1 MPSFCIVLYTI
12 ASGASIGI
20 VVYDREMMSEEKVF
34 SIAEYIEVLNIFF
47 KSQSARI
54 IGEISELKRAASGH
68 VYFSIK
74 DKENPGSLDAI
85 MWARNYQLCG
95 IALEVGMEVILNGH
109 PNVYPNNGRLSFVA
123 DTVELVGEGALKK
136 AYDDLRKKLEAEG
149 VFAAARK
156 RTLPDYIQR
165 IGVIT
170 SMKGAVIHDFENN
183 LGKFGFKVNVID
195 SRVEGAQAAAPLLAA
210 IRAMREMVEDEGS
223 RGMGIEALV
232 IIRGGGSLESLQA
245 FNNEALVRE
254 VINFPVPV
262 IAGIGHDQDVPLMA
276 LAADYMTSTPTAA
289 AHLLSRSWEEAYA
302 KVRAFS
308 GLLNRFPL
316 ELQRVENDLK
326 NTWERFCITFG
337 RSLEHAHQTLALGAQ
352 AIKHN
357 DPARQLA
364 LGYSIARRN
373 GKVVRSMAGL
383 SPGDEMSLA
392 VSDGE
397 INTIIK
403 TINHNHS
410 DHHGEDHKAI
420 SGGTKTP
427 RPKKISGGHQADL
440 GLV

>member
-1 MPSFCIVLYTI
+1 MKMPEDKVFTI
-12 ASGASIGI
+12 AQ
-20 VVYDREMMSEEKVF
+20 
-34 SIAEYIEVLNIFF
+34 YIELLNVFF

-54 IGEISELKRAASGH
+54 IGEISELKHAASGH

-74 DKENPGSLDAI
+74 DKKNPGSLDAI
-85 MWARNYQLCG
+85 IWVRNYQLCG

-136 AYDDLRKKLEAEG
+136 AYDELRKKLEAEG
-149 VFAAARK
+149 MFATARK
-156 RTLPDYIQR
+156 RPLPEYPQR

-170 SMKGAVIHDFENN
+170 SLKGAVIHDFENN

-195 SRVEGAQAAAPLLAA
+195 ARVEGAQAVPSLLAA
-210 IRAMREMVEDEGS
+210 IRAMREAVEDEGS
-223 RGMGIEALV
+223 RGTGIEALV

-289 AHLLSRSWEEAYA
+289 AHVLGRSWEEAYA

-316 ELQRVENDLK
+316 ELQRTQNHLT
-326 NTWERFCITFG
+326 NTWDRLMNRFE
-337 RSLEHAHQTLALGAQ
+337 RSLELARQTLMLGTQ
-352 AIKHN
+352 VIKHN
-357 DPARQLA
+357 DPARQLG
-364 LGYSIARRN
+364 LGYSIVRRN
-373 GKVVRSMAGL
+373 GKVIRSTMGL
-383 SPGDEMSLA
+383 SPGEELA
-392 VSDGE
+392 LTVSDGE
-397 INTIIK
+397 IGSIIK
-403 TINHNHS
+403 NINHSNHGKDS
-410 DHHGEDHKAI
+410 KTAV
-420 SGGTKTP
+420 GGNAQTA
-427 RPKKISGGHQADL
+427 RPKKISGGHQEDL

>member
-1 MPSFCIVLYTI
+1 MATPIRAKDKIFT
-12 ASGASIGI
+12 
-20 VVYDREMMSEEKVF
+20 
-34 SIAEYIEVLNIFF
+34 IAEYIEVLNVFF

-136 AYDDLRKKLEAEG
+136 AYDDLRRKLEAEG

-156 RTLPDYIQR
+156 RVLPDYISR

-195 SRVEGAQAAAPLLAA
+195 SRVEGAQAAASLLAA
-210 IRAMREMVEDEGS
+210 IRAMREMVDDEGS
-223 RGMGIEALV
+223 RGTGIEALV

-254 VINFPVPV
+254 VMDFPVPV

-289 AHLLSRSWEEAYA
+289 AHLLSRSWEEARV
-302 KVRAFS
+302 KLQQFS
-308 GLLNRFPL
+308 GILTRVEQEIRRIRADLATALSSVLDHAARQIVLTKERLLSMEKLL
-316 ELQRVENDLK
+316 EL
-326 NTWERFCITFG
+326 
-337 RSLEHAHQTLALGAQ
+337 
-352 AIKHN
+352 N
-357 DPARQLA
+357 DPRRQLK
-364 LGYSIARRN
+364 LGYSITRSH
-373 GKVVRSMAGL
+373 GKILKSSKDVRT
-383 SPGDEMSLA
+383 GDTITVEL
-392 VSDGE
+392 SDGVIGSKVE
-397 INTIIK
+397 
-403 TINHNHS
+403 
-410 DHHGEDHKAI
+410 
-420 SGGTKTP
+420 
-427 RPKKISGGHQADL
+427 KI
-440 GLV
+440 

>member
-1 MPSFCIVLYTI
+1 
-12 ASGASIGI
+12 
-20 VVYDREMMSEEKVF
+20 MSEDKIF
-34 SIAEYIEVLNIFF
+34 TIAEYIEILNVFF

-68 VYFSIK
+68 VYFSVK
-74 DKENPGSLDAI
+74 DKENSGSLDAI

-95 IALEVGMEVILNGH
+95 VALEVGMEVILNGH
-109 PNVYPNNGRLSFVA
+109 PNVYPPSGRLSFVA

-156 RTLPDYIQR
+156 RPLPEYPQG

-170 SMKGAVIHDFENN
+170 SLKGAVIHDFENN

-195 SRVEGAQAAAPLLAA
+195 ARVEGAQAVPSLLAA
-210 IRAMREMVEDEGS
+210 IHAMREMVEDEGS
-223 RGMGIEALV
+223 RGTGIEALV

-289 AHLLSRSWEEAYA
+289 AHVLGRSWEEAHA
-302 KVRAFS
+302 KVREFS

-316 ELQRVENDLK
+316 ELQRVQNGLT
-326 NTWERFCITFG
+326 NTWDGLVNLFE
-337 RSLEHAHQTLALGAQ
+337 RSLESARATLELGAQ

-357 DPARQLA
+357 DPARQLG

-373 GKVVRSMAGL
+373 GKVIRSTVGL
-383 SPGDEMSLA
+383 SPGDEIALT
-392 VSDGE
+392 VCDGE
-397 INTIIK
+397 IGSIIK
-403 TINHNHS
+403 NINEGNNHS
-410 DHHGEDHKAI
+410 HDKDHKTA
-420 SGGTKTP
+420 GGDAKIA
-427 RPKKISGGHQADL
+427 RPKKISGGHQEDL

>member
-1 MPSFCIVLYTI
+1 MQRIDP
-12 ASGASIGI
+12 
-20 VVYDREMMSEEKVF
+20 ENKVF
-34 SIAEYIEVLNIFF
+34 TIAEYIEILNVFF

-156 RTLPDYIQR
+156 RILPDYIQR

-183 LGKFGFKVNVID
+183 LGKFGFVVNVID

-223 RGMGIEALV
+223 RGTGIEALV

-254 VINFPVPV
+254 VIDFPVPV

-276 LAADYMTSTPTAA
+276 LGADYMTSTPTAA
-289 AHLLSRSWEEAYA
+289 AHLLSRSWVEAHA
-302 KVRAFS
+302 KITAFA
-308 GLLNRFPL
+308 GLIDRFPL
-316 ELQRVENDLK
+316 ELQRVDNALTNIWDGLVNLFE
-326 NTWERFCITFG
+326 
-337 RSLEHAHQTLALGAQ
+337 RSLESAKATLALGAQ
-352 AIKHN
+352 AVKHN

-373 GKVVRSMAGL
+373 GKVVRSTVGL
-383 SPGDEMSLA
+383 HAGDEMSLTVA
-392 VSDGE
+392 DGE
-397 INTIIK
+397 IGSIIK
-403 TINHNHS
+403 NINHGKENKDGGRS
-410 DHHGEDHKAI
+410 GKA
-420 SGGTKTP
+420 
-427 RPKKISGGHQADL
+427 RPQKIPGGHQEDL

>member
-1 MPSFCIVLYTI
+1 MATPIN
-12 ASGASIGI
+12 AG
-20 VVYDREMMSEEKVF
+20 EKVF
-34 SIAEYIEVLNIFF
+34 TIAEYIEILNVFF

-156 RTLPDYIQR
+156 RVLPDYIQR

-223 RGMGIEALV
+223 RGTGIEALV

-254 VINFPVPV
+254 VMDFPVPV

-289 AHLLSRSWEEAYA
+289 AHLLSRSWQEAYA
-302 KVRAFS
+302 KVREFS
-308 GLLNRFPL
+308 GLIDRFPF
-316 ELQRVENDLK
+316 ELQRVENALT
-326 NTWERFCITFG
+326 NTWDGLVNLFE
-337 RSLEHAHQTLALGAQ
+337 RSLEGAKATLALGAQ
-352 AIKHN
+352 AVKHN

-373 GKVVRSMAGL
+373 GKVVRSIAGL
-383 SPGDEMSLA
+383 APGDPMSLTVA
-392 VSDGE
+392 DGE
-397 INTIIK
+397 IGSVIK
-403 TINHNHS
+403 TIEHS
-410 DHHGEDHKAI
+410 NTHG
-420 SGGTKTP
+420 KTNKTA

>member
-1 MPSFCIVLYTI
+1 MSTPEDKVFTI
-12 ASGASIGI
+12 AQ
-20 VVYDREMMSEEKVF
+20 
-34 SIAEYIEVLNIFF
+34 YIELLNVFF

-95 IALEVGMEVILNGH
+95 VALEVGMEVILNGR

-123 DTVELVGEGALKK
+123 ETVELVGEGALKK

-149 VFAAARK
+149 VFAAERK
-156 RTLPDYIQR
+156 RPLPEYPQR

-170 SMKGAVIHDFENN
+170 SLKGAVIHDFENN

-195 SRVEGAQAAAPLLAA
+195 ARVEGAQAVPSLLAA
-210 IRAMREMVEDEGS
+210 IHAMREIVEDKGS
-223 RGMGIEALV
+223 RGAGIEVLV

-254 VINFPVPV
+254 VVNFPVPV

-276 LAADYMTSTPTAA
+276 LAADYMTSTPTAS
-289 AHLLSRSWEEAYA
+289 AHVLGRSWEEAYA
-302 KVRAFS
+302 KVREFS

-316 ELQRVENDLK
+316 ELQRAQNGLT
-326 NTWERFCITFG
+326 NTWNGLVNMFE
-337 RSLEHAHQTLALGAQ
+337 RSLEHARQTIALGAQ
-352 AIKHN
+352 VMKHN
-357 DPARQLA
+357 DPARQLG

-373 GKVVRSMAGL
+373 GKVVWSTAGL
-383 SPGDEMSLA
+383 SPGDEIALT

-397 INTIIK
+397 VGSIIK
-403 TINHNHS
+403 NIDNE
-410 DHHGEDHKAI
+410 HHGKNSKAVR
-420 SGGTKTP
+420 SGGKQTP

>member
-1 MPSFCIVLYTI
+1 MEEKIFTI
-12 ASGASIGI
+12 AQ
-20 VVYDREMMSEEKVF
+20 
-34 SIAEYIEVLNIFF
+34 YIEILNVFF

-68 VYFSIK
+68 VYFSVK

-149 VFAAARK
+149 VFAPERK
-156 RTLPDYIQR
+156 RALPEYPQR
-165 IGVIT
+165 IGIIT
-170 SMKGAVIHDFENN
+170 SLKGAVIHDFENN

-195 SRVEGAQAAAPLLAA
+195 ARVEGAQAVPSLLAA
-210 IRAMREMVEDEGS
+210 LCAMREIVEDEGS
-223 RGMGIEALV
+223 RGTGIEVLV

-289 AHLLSRSWEEAYA
+289 AHVLSRSWEEAYA
-302 KVRAFS
+302 KVREFS

-316 ELQRVENDLK
+316 ELQRVQNGLT
-326 NTWERFCITFG
+326 NTWDGLVNLFE
-337 RSLEHAHQTLALGAQ
+337 RSLEHARQTVALGAQ

-357 DPARQLA
+357 DPARQLG

-373 GKVVRSMAGL
+373 GKVIRSTAGL
-383 SPGDEMSLA
+383 SPGEELA
-392 VSDGE
+392 LTVSDGE
-397 INTIIK
+397 IGSVIK
-403 TINHNHS
+403 NINHKTHP
-410 DHHGEDHKAI
+410 DHGENSKAVR
-420 SGGTKTP
+420 SGGAKTP
-427 RPKKISGGHQADL
+427 RLKKISGGHQADL

>member
-1 MPSFCIVLYTI
+1 MANGTPLSADDKVFTI
-12 ASGASIGI
+12 AQ
-20 VVYDREMMSEEKVF
+20 
-34 SIAEYIEVLNIFF
+34 YIELLNIFF

-95 IALEVGMEVILNGH
+95 INLEVGMEVILNGH

-156 RTLPDYIQR
+156 RVLPDYIQR

-195 SRVEGAQAAAPLLAA
+195 ARVEGAQAAPSLLAA
-210 IRAMREMVEDEGS
+210 IHAMREMVEDEGS
-223 RGMGIEALV
+223 RGTGIEALV

-254 VINFPVPV
+254 IVDFPVPV

-276 LAADYMTSTPTAA
+276 LAADYMTSTPTAV

-302 KVRAFS
+302 KVREFS

-316 ELQRVENDLK
+316 ELQRVGHALT
-326 NTWERFCITFG
+326 NTWDGLINLFE
-337 RSLEHAHQTLALGAQ
+337 RSLADAKTTIALGAQ
-352 AIKHN
+352 AIKSN

-364 LGYSIARRN
+364 LGYSIARKN
-373 GKVVRSMAGL
+373 GKVVRSTAGL
-383 SPGDEMSLA
+383 SPGAALELT
-392 VSDGE
+392 VSDGV
-397 INTIIK
+397 IDSTITNI
-403 TINHNHS
+403 
-410 DHHGEDHKAI
+410 HHGKNNE
-420 SGGTKTP
+420 TKK
-427 RPKKISGGHQADL
+427 RSIDGRHDAQPKTVSRGHQEDL

>member
-1 MPSFCIVLYTI
+1 
-12 ASGASIGI
+12 
-20 VVYDREMMSEEKVF
+20 
-34 SIAEYIEVLNIFF
+34 
-47 KSQSARI
+47 
-54 IGEISELKRAASGH
+54 
-68 VYFSIK
+68 
-74 DKENPGSLDAI
+74 
-85 MWARNYQLCG
+85 
-95 IALEVGMEVILNGH
+95 
-109 PNVYPNNGRLSFVA
+109 
-123 DTVELVGEGALKK
+123 
-136 AYDDLRKKLEAEG
+136 LEAEG

-156 RTLPDYIQR
+156 RVLPNYISR

-195 SRVEGAQAAAPLLAA
+195 ARVEGAQAAPSLLAA
-210 IRAMREMVEDEGS
+210 IHAMREIVEDEGS
-223 RGMGIEALV
+223 RGTGIEALV

-302 KVRAFS
+302 KVREFS

-316 ELQRVENDLK
+316 ELQRVENAFT
-326 NTWERFCITFG
+326 NTWDGLVNMME
-337 RSLEHAHQTLALGAQ
+337 RSLETAKATIALGAQ

-357 DPARQLA
+357 DPARQLS

-373 GKVVRSMAGL
+373 GKVVRSTSGL
-383 SPGDEMSLA
+383 TLGDEMSLTVA
-392 VSDGE
+392 DGE
-397 INTIIK
+397 IGSIIK
-403 TINHNHS
+403 TISNGKN
-410 DHHGEDHKAI
+410 
-420 SGGTKTP
+420 KTIIDGKQAA